1 MPCHC
6 GSRSTRVLKLSL
18 LSNSFQNQAYN
29 HSGVLA
35 MPRTTFKEK
44 VPKRHLD
51 QMPEPPQLA
60 PFDVE
65 QRLLSKSTSSLS
77 LSSLWKAPSRTTEG
91 SIQLFWG
98 LRRNLQIIRLK
109 FTGAHLD
116 RMVGSN
122 MHRTFCRKSVI
133 RVFFLHQHHH
143 LIQHL
148 LNSSLHWL
156 TTAASIMSVT
166 FGITYN
172 TTKQSRNMA
181 DVNNLDTLV
190 TGVLIN
196 PTANK
201 IMQEWQHVY
210 LIKSDRCV

>member
-18 LSNSFQNQAYN
+18 LSSSFQNQAYN

-133 RVFFLHQHHH
+133 HVFFFTPASSPHSTSFK
-143 LIQHL
+143 L
-148 LNSSLHWL
+148 LFTLAHNSSLDYVSHFW
-156 TTAASIMSVT
+156 
-166 FGITYN
+166 
-172 TTKQSRNMA
+172 
-181 DVNNLDTLV
+181 NNLQHNKTV
-190 TGVLIN
+190 TKHG
-196 PTANK
+196 
-201 IMQEWQHVY
+201 W
-210 LIKSDRCV
+210 R